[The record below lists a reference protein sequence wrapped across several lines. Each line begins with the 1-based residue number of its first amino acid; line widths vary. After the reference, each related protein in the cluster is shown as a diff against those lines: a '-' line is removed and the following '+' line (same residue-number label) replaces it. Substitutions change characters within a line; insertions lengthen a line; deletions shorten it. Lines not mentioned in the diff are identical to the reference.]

1 MPARTRAYLAL
12 ASTAALAVTAP
23 PLVASADPVGA
34 LPERAVAQIRALAAA
49 KAART
54 PAQAKVESALLT
66 AAQQASGRRLPVGVR
81 VTSRVRTDRSGRAEV
96 QIRGSVTSSLLDR
109 VRASGGVVRYHSSVH
124 GVVRADVPLDSV
136 TRLAALPQVDRVESL
151 AAGWITSATEA
162 RSADPLPRVAAAAA
176 GETPVTSEGDR
187 THGVDEARDSRHLSG
202 VGVTVGVLS
211 DGVDSLPESI
221 AAGELPP
228 DVVVLPTAAGRGD
241 EGTAMLE
248 IVHDLAPKAG
258 LMFATATAGEA
269 GFADNIRALGA
280 AGADVIVDDFMYADE
295 SPFQDGPV
303 ARAVTDV
310 SRRGVSYFSAAGNHG
325 NLDDHTSGNYE
336 ADFRPSGRSIG
347 KFVGVAH
354 DFDPGAGVQVSD
366 PTTQASAG
374 LPAIL
379 QWADPLGAAADD
391 YDLYAIDA
399 SGNVVGFSNDV
410 QDGDDDPFESMFPSN
425 ADGPSRLVVV
435 KYRGA
440 SRYFKLSVP
449 GGRFGADGS
458 AKGYASPG
466 VTRGHSAASSAVS
479 VGAVPAAAPS
489 SDPSEPGDPPN
500 PSGPF
505 PARFTAQQLS
515 ERFTSDGP
523 RRVFFTPDGTPI
535 TPGNL
540 TATGGRVRAK
550 PNVVAADGVST
561 SRPGFSPFFG
571 SSASAAHAAAI
582 AALARSGNPDLT
594 PAGLRTALAG
604 TAVDIERPGRDRD
617 TGAGII
623 DAPAFLAA
631 VQARGQ
637 PFVTA
642 GSPIVVTSADGDT
655 FLEPGE
661 RGTVGVPVT
670 NRGDVAAR
678 RVRVVLRASTPGLV
692 VSAPRQAYG
701 TVATGTTSHRAF
713 EVTVPS
719 GSQPGTSVGFRVR
732 VRFRG
737 AYSPQLSAGSIP
749 VGEPPP
755 AATTASHAGRPIAG
769 ADGGH

>member
-1 MPARTRAYLAL
+1 MPARTHAYLAL
-12 ASTAALAVTAP
+12 ASTAALVATAS
-23 PLVASADPVGA
+23 PLVASADPPGG

-49 KAART
+49 KAARSS
-54 PAQAKVESALLT
+54 AEAKVESALLT
-66 AAQQASGRRLPVGVR
+66 AAQRESGRRLPPGVR

-96 QIRGSVTSSLLDR
+96 EIRGRVTSSLLER
-109 VRASGGVVRYHSSVH
+109 VRASGGVVRHHSSAH

-136 TRLAALPQVDRVESL
+136 TGLAALPQVDRVESP
-151 AAGWITSATEA
+151 AAGWTTSAPEGQTTE
-162 RSADPLPRVAAAAA
+162 PLRRATVAAA
-176 GETPVTSEGDR
+176 GEPPVTSEGDR

-202 VGVTVGVLS
+202 IGATVGVLS

-221 AAGELPP
+221 AAGEQPA
-228 DVVVLPTAAGRGD
+228 DVVVLPHEAGHGD

-248 IVHDLAPKAG
+248 IVHDLAPKAR
-258 LMFATATAGEA
+258 LAFATATDGEA
-269 GFADNIRALGA
+269 SFADNIRALQA

-336 ADFRPSGRSIG
+336 AVFRPSGRSIG

-354 DFDPGAGVQVSD
+354 DFDPGTGVQVSD
-366 PTTQASAG
+366 PTTPATAG

-399 SGNVVGFSNDV
+399 SGNVVGFSNDA
-410 QDGDDDPFESMFPSN
+410 QDGDDDPYESMFLPN
-425 ADGPSRLVVV
+425 ADRPSRLVVV
-435 KYRGA
+435 KFRGA
-440 SRYFKLSVP
+440 SRYLKLSVP
-449 GGRFGADGS
+449 DGRFGADGE
-458 AKGYASPG
+458 ARAYTSPG
-466 VTRGHSAASSAVS
+466 VTRGHSTVPAAVS
-479 VGAVPAAAPS
+479 VAAVPAAAPS
-489 SDPSEPGDPPN
+489 SDHETGDPPN

-505 PARFTAQQLS
+505 PARFKAQQPS

-523 RRVFFTPDGTPI
+523 RRVFFTPDGTPL

-540 TATGGRVRAK
+540 TATGGRVRSK
-550 PNVVAADGVST
+550 PNVAAADGVST

-617 TGAGII
+617 SGAGII

-631 VQARGQ
+631 VQAHGQ

-642 GSPIVVTSADGDT
+642 GAPVVVTSADGDT
-655 FLEPGE
+655 FIEPGE
-661 RGTVGVPVT
+661 SGIVDVPVT
-670 NRGDVAAR
+670 NQGDVPAR
-678 RVRVVLRASTPGLV
+678 RVRVVLRASTPGVLV
-692 VSAPRQAYG
+692 STPRQAYG
-701 TVATGTTSHRAF
+701 TVPAGTTSRRVF
-713 EVTVPS
+713 EVTVS
-719 GSQPGTSVGFRVR
+719 SASQPGTEVGFRTK

-737 AYSPQLSAGSIP
+737 AYSPQLSAGSIR
-749 VGEPPP
+749 VGEPPAA
-755 AATTASHAGRPIAG
+755 AATASDAGRPVAVPDRG
-769 ADGGH
+769 R